1 MEFKI
6 QFRTKWFWFSVL
18 TVVCWGAWATL
29 SKLGS
34 RDLSVQA
41 MQFYYA
47 LGAVPVA
54 FVLLGGRHFRLE
66 KSFKG
71 IFYGVANGLLSSLGN
86 LAVVAAY
93 QSGGNTA
100 VITTVTALYP
110 MVTVGLAI
118 LVLRERLTHTQ
129 IVGVCFAG
137 AAMVILS
144 F

>member
-6 QFRTKWFWFSVL
+6 QFRTKWFWYSVL
-18 TVVCWGAWATL
+18 AVLCWGTWAIL

-34 RDLSVQA
+34 RDLSAQA
-41 MQFYYA
+41 MQFYYG

-54 FVLLGGRHFRLE
+54 LVLLVGRHLRLE
-66 KSFKG
+66 KSLKG
-71 IFYGVANGLLSSLGN
+71 IFYGVSNGILSSLGN

-110 MVTVGLAI
+110 IVTVGLAI
-118 LVLRERLTHTQ
+118 AVLRERLTHTQ
-129 IVGVCFAG
+129 MVGVCFAG